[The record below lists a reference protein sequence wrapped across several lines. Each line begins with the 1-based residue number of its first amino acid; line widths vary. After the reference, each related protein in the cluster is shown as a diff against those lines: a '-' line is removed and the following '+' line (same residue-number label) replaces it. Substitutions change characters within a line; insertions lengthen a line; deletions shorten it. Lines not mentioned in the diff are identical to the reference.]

1 MFQRIEASIEGNAIE
16 ITTTRLKGGFSI
28 LLNDQLVDL
37 ARPVTVRVN
46 GEEAFRAL
54 VQPSVTALI
63 ESIDDKLDEKQVYT
77 ARIDF

>member
-1 MFQRIEASIEGNAIE
+1 MKTPQVI
-16 ITTTRLKGGFSI
+16 
-28 LLNDQLVDL
+28 
-37 ARPVTVRVN
+37 
-46 GEEAFRAL
+46 EEAFRAL